1 MDPSELDELYAGPL
15 AEFVSRR
22 NDLAKALKRAG
33 RKDDAATVKALRK
46 PSLGAWAI
54 NQIVRREPDVLRAV
68 FDALDRV
75 KAAQL
80 GGAPESERPA
90 LADAMAEERAA
101 LAAVESTAESILTQ
115 AEQTATKATL
125 DRVVRSVRASAVE
138 PTRREQLMLGQVTED
153 VADAGFSDL
162 AAQLMGGLVPAAPK
176 AAPSPKP
183 LPTPAAPRAP
193 RPAPGKAP
201 PDTID
206 LAAERERR
214 EKIEAEARAKARRER
229 IDNYRRELKALRLS
243 EEKLDKDL
251 AQAALEVQRAEERL
265 DRARN
270 HHTRAKE
277 RVTSARAQ
285 RQELEE
291 ALAALERAD

>member
-1 MDPSELDELYAGPL
+1 MDLSELDELYAGPL

-33 RKDDAATVKALRK
+33 RKDDAATVKALKK
-46 PSLGAWAI
+46 PSLQAWAI
-54 NQIVRREPDVLRAV
+54 NQIVRRRPDVLHAV

-101 LAAVESTAESILTQ
+101 LAAVESTAQSILEQ
-115 AEQTATKATL
+115 ADQAATKATL

-138 PTRREQLMLGQVTED
+138 PSRREQLMLGQVTED

-162 AAQLMGGLVPAAPK
+162 AAQLAGGLVPAAPK
-176 AAPSPKP
+176 ATPTPKPPPSPP
-183 LPTPAAPRAP
+183 PP
-193 RPAPGKAP
+193 RPARPAP

-206 LAAERERR
+206 LAAERKRR
-214 EKIEAEARAKARRER
+214 EKIEAEARAKARRDR

-270 HHTRAKE
+270 HHTRAEE
-277 RVTSARAQ
+277 RVTGARAQ
-285 RQELEE
+285 RLELEE
-291 ALAALERAD
+291 ALAALERTD